1 MRLVSWNL
9 AHQCREGP
17 IPPSLFDA
25 VVRLAPDVLPRNE
38 YVHGP
43 SRTHL
48 IERLKEIG
56 LPNWHVS
63 KRLNGHNQVLV
74 VSRHQLEAGEVSGPA
89 TEGLGGE
96 SNFMHTRLPDNDLE
110 IVGLRAPA
118 YTGAALTKY
127 WRELVRIVKACEGR
141 RIVFMGDLNT
151 DPDQR
156 RRPTAKYLVELRSK
170 GWIVPA
176 PEGNWSFVSKSGSG
190 TRIDHAIVSSELHVT
205 AARYVVQIGQLKL
218 AAPNKVEAIS
228 DDAPLVIELSASA
241 A

>member
-9 AHQCREGP
+9 AHQCREDP
-17 IPPSLFDA
+17 IPQSLLEA
-25 VVRLAPDVLPRNE
+25 VVCLAPDVLSLNE

-43 SRTHL
+43 SRAHL

-56 LPNWHVS
+56 LLHWHVS

-74 VSRHQLEAGEVSGPA
+74 ASRHPLEAGELTGPA

-96 SNFMHTRLPDNDLE
+96 SNFMHVRLPDNGLE

-127 WRELVRIVKACEGR
+127 WQELVRIVNTCEGR

-151 DPDQR
+151 DPDQL
-156 RRPTAKYLVELRSK
+156 RRPTAKYLVDLRSK

-176 PEGNWSFVSKSGSG
+176 PEGDWSFVSKSGSG

-205 AARYVVQIGQLKL
+205 AARYVVEIGQLKL
-218 AAPNKVEAIS
+218 AAQNKTGAIS
-228 DDAPLVIELSASA
+228 DHAPLIIELSASA